1 MKKKIKNIIL
11 LLRLIVNHPLNQKH
25 KTKAI
30 IRFCK
35 WVMNTKIN
43 PYPIVYSFT
52 EKSKLIVQKGMYAAV
67 GNLYCGLLEY
77 QEMSFVLHF
86 LREQDLFIDVGA
98 NVGSYTI
105 LAAAHVGANTVSIE
119 PVPTTFTH
127 LMNNININRIQEKV
141 TALNIALGY
150 EEGTVRFT
158 KDLGAMNHVATE
170 NDTDVI
176 TVPVSTLD
184 KVLTG
189 NRIPVLLKIDVEGFE
204 TEVLNGSSEIL
215 RNDGLKAIIIE
226 LNGLASRYGYDQSL
240 IHQKLIDSGFATY
253 QYDPEKREIM
263 EVDAFGSNNSI
274 YMRDIEFINTRIK
287 SADKVRL
294 PHNIL

>member
-11 LLRLIVNHPLNQKH
+11 LLKFIVNHPLNQKH

-52 EKSKLIVQKGMYAAV
+52 EKSKLIVHKEMYAAV
-67 GNLYCGLLEY
+67 GNFYCGLLEY

-86 LREQDLFIDVGA
+86 LREHDLFVDVGA
-98 NVGSYTI
+98 NVGSFTI
-105 LAAAHVGANTVSIE
+105 LATAHVGAETVSVE
-119 PVPTTFTH
+119 PVPSTFTH
-127 LMNNININRIQEKV
+127 LINNININRIQEKV

-158 KDLGAMNHVATE
+158 KNMGAMNHVATE

-184 KVLTG
+184 KILTG
-189 NRIPVLLKIDVEGFE
+189 KRIPVLLKIDVEGFE
-204 TEVLNGSSEIL
+204 TEVLKGSSETL
-215 RNDGLKAIIIE
+215 YNDDLKAIIIE

-240 IHQKLIDSGFATY
+240 IHQKLINSGFATY
-253 QYDPEKREIM
+253 QYDPVKRELIGG
-263 EVDAFGSNNSI
+263 EAFDSKNSI
-274 YMRDIEFINTRIK
+274 YMRDVEFINSRIK
-287 SADKVRL
+287 NAEKIRL